1 MGVSTAVATPAPDSG
16 NALSR
21 FVGRHT
27 YFFVKLLRAVLTAFL
42 VLVLSFVL
50 VRASGNPGEIFL
62 GSEATPEAVELFN
75 RRWGLDQPLPVQ
87 FARYFERIVRFDLGK
102 SLVKGRPVA
111 ELIGERVGATLS
123 LMAPAAVM
131 SIGLGVFFGL
141 VAALRH
147 RRLADTGILVASTL
161 GFSLPNF
168 FFGVLLIFV
177 FSVVLGVLPSS
188 GNTSL
193 RHYIMPLIAI
203 ITSDVAVFVR
213 FSRSALLDI
222 LDRDFITSFRA
233 LGTKERRVLMRHAL
247 PNASIALLTI
257 SGFYIGSLVGG
268 AIVTETIFSWPGL
281 GSLLVASV
289 RARDFPLV
297 QALVLIFGMSIVVAN
312 LIVDVLYGVVDPR
325 IRKGVDA

>member
-1 MGVSTAVATPAPDSG
+1 MSTSLDTPSVNAG

-21 FVGRHT
+21 FAGRHS
-27 YFFVKLLRAVLTAFL
+27 YFLVKLLRAVLTAFL

-50 VRASGNPGEIFL
+50 VRASGNPAEIFL
-62 GSEATPEAVELFN
+62 GSEATPTAIELFN
-75 RRWGLDQPLPVQ
+75 RRWGLDKPLFVQ
-87 FARYFERIVRFDLGK
+87 FARYFERIVRFDLGN

-111 ELIGERVGATLS
+111 VLIGERVMATLS
-123 LMAPAAVM
+123 LMVPAAVM
-131 SIGLGVFFGL
+131 SIGFGVFFGL
-141 VAALRH
+141 IAALRH
-147 RRLADTGILVASTL
+147 RKLADMGILVASTL

-168 FFGVLLIFV
+168 FFGILLIFV
-177 FSVVLGVLPSS
+177 FSVVLGLLPSS
-188 GNTSL
+188 GNTSP

-233 LGTKERRVLMRHAL
+233 LGTRERRILMRHAL

-257 SGFYIGSLVGG
+257 SGFYIGSLVAG

-289 RARDFPLV
+289 RARDFPVV
-297 QALVLIFGMSIVVAN
+297 QALVLVFGISIVIAN
-312 LIVDVLYGVVDPR
+312 LIVDILYGVVDPR
-325 IRKGVDA
+325 IRKGREA

>member
-1 MGVSTAVATPAPDSG
+1 MSTTTQTTMVNPGS
-16 NALSR
+16 ALSR
-21 FVGRHT
+21 FVVRHA

-50 VRASGNPGEIFL
+50 VRASGNPAEIFL
-62 GSEATPEAVELFN
+62 GSEATPDAIEMFS
-75 RRWGLDQPLPVQ
+75 RRWGLDKPLPVQ
-87 FARYFERIVRFDLGK
+87 FARYFERIVRFDLGN

-123 LMAPAAVM
+123 LMVPAAVI
-131 SIGLGVFFGL
+131 SIGVGVLFGL

-147 RRLADTGILVASTL
+147 RKLTDSGILVASTL

-168 FFGVLLIFV
+168 FFGILLIFV
-177 FSVVLGVLPSS
+177 FSVVLGWLPSS
-188 GNTSL
+188 GNTST

-203 ITSDVAVFVR
+203 ITADVAVFVR

-233 LGTKERRVLMRHAL
+233 LGTKERRILMRHAL

-281 GSLLVASV
+281 GSLLVNSV

-297 QALVLIFGMSIVVAN
+297 QALVLVFGVSIVVAN

-325 IRKGVDA
+325 IRKGLDT